1 MPALQ
6 KIIKNLRS
14 SIYRMYEQKNFR
26 CGDMP
31 DTATD
36 RLLIILLPTG
46 KEQLQRADQKIFI
59 KLKALV

>member
-1 MPALQ
+1 
-6 KIIKNLRS
+6 
-14 SIYRMYEQKNFR
+14 MYEQKNFR